1 MSSGRQRSGWTVS
14 MMVTTAT
21 VMMMLTIVIC
31 HVKVAEASTMHY
43 VYWNTSSPIFR
54 IDNTDHIIDV
64 NKGNKEF
71 EYDQVNIICPVY
83 NNEDTSEELMEK
95 YIIYNVSKEEYDTCR
110 ITNSS
115 PRVIAVCDKPR
126 RVVYFTITFRS
137 FTPQPGGL
145 EFIPGQ
151 DYYFISTSSKEDLH
165 RRIGGR
171 CTSHHMKVIFKICC
185 SPEPQSPKEDESPNQ
200 DSEPP
205 EESSRAA
212 PSTTASTT
220 LHTTPKST
228 TVVAVTTGNSSYYEI
243 VIDSDVYSTTRK
255 TDSQPPDPGE
265 NEIVQK
271 GELVPGTSSAPA
283 GTSNSLYIA
292 FSCALLSLL
301 IQGFGIEFMPVERVK
316 TLGSQMTR
324 TSTSER

>member
-1 MSSGRQRSGWTVS
+1 MSGRLRLGWTVALI
-14 MMVTTAT
+14 VTT
-21 VMMMLTIVIC
+21 VMMIIIIC
-31 HVKVAEASTMHY
+31 HVQVAEASTMHY

-83 NNEDTSEELMEK
+83 DGDTSEELMEK

-115 PRVIAVCDKPR
+115 PRVIAVCDKPQ

-171 CTSHHMKVIFKICC
+171 CSSHHMKVIFKICC
-185 SPEPQSPKEDESPNQ
+185 GPESEIPKEA
-200 DSEPP
+200 DSYDHDSMTP

-212 PSTTASTT
+212 LSTTASTT
-220 LHTTPKST
+220 INTTPKST

-243 VIDSDVYSTTRK
+243 VIDSDAYSTTRK
-255 TDSQPPDPGE
+255 TDAQPPDPKE

-271 GELVPGTSSAPA
+271 GELVPGTSLAPA
-283 GTSNSLYIA
+283 RTSVSLHIA
-292 FSCALLSLL
+292 FFSVLLSLL
-301 IQGFGIEFMPVERVK
+301 IQRIGIEFLPFKRVTPGFQK
-316 TLGSQMTR
+316 RS
-324 TSTSER
+324 SSSER